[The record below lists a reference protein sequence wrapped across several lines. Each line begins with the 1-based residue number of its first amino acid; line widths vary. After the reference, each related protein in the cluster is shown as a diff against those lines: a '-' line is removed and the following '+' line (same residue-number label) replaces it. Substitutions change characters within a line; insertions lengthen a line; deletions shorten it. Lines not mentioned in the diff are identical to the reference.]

1 MSELPRVLV
10 VEDEAPLRELV
21 VVTLGQAFSCVE
33 AASGE
38 EALAA
43 LAEEP
48 ADLVFLDVMLPGMS
62 GLDVLE
68 RMRAQD
74 ALSQVPVVVLSA
86 WQSQSDVTRALEL
99 GADRFLPKPFRPE
112 ELASM
117 ARSLVERR

>member
-1 MSELPRVLV
+1 MLV

-21 VVTLGQAFSCVE
+21 VVTLGQAFTCIE
-33 AASGE
+33 AENGE

-43 LAEEP
+43 LAEQP

-68 RMRAQD
+68 RMRD
-74 ALSQVPVVVLSA
+74 DESLRQVPVVVVSA
-86 WQSQSDVTRALEL
+86 WQSQADVTRALEL